1 MKNFYKS
8 VTDER
13 LIIDVVAPG
22 FGAESVVVKT
32 AQVNGG
38 DTFKVVVE
46 GKYKGHT
53 NKNGDPIPRVAFE
66 KYVEDFK
73 IVITENSEFF
83 DSIDNNF
90 ISFNVADYDLDK
102 LVWSVNN
109 GVIRISIPKTELAR
123 GQSVEAVE
131 NADADSTGITT
142 SDAVAD

>member
-53 NKNGDPIPRVAFE
+53 NKNGDPIPRVAFA

-73 IVITENSEFF
+73 YVFSDDADYGDEPLFRSKTFNSL
-83 DSIDNNF
+83 
-90 ISFNVADYDLDK
+90 DYDLDK

>member
-38 DTFKVVVE
+38 DAFKVVVE

-73 IVITENSEFF
+73 YVFSDDADYGDEPLFRSKTFNSL
-83 DSIDNNF
+83 
-90 ISFNVADYDLDK
+90 DYDLDK
-102 LVWSVNN
+102 LVWSVND

-131 NADADSTGITT
+131 NADADSTGTEE
-142 SDAVAD
+142 

>member
-73 IVITENSEFF
+73 IVITENSDFF
-83 DSIDNNF
+83 DNIDNNF
-90 ISFNVADYDLDK
+90 IGFNVADYDLDK

>member
-73 IVITENSEFF
+73 IVITENSDFF
-83 DSIDNNF
+83 DIIDNNF

>member
-1 MKNFYKS
+1 MVCINEE
-8 VTDER
+8 DER
-13 LIIDVVAPG
+13 FVFDVIAPG
-22 FGAESVVVKT
+22 FSKDSITVKT

-38 DTFKVVVE
+38 DTFKLVVE

-73 IVITENSEFF
+73 IVITENSDFF
-83 DSIDNNF
+83 DNIDNNF
-90 ISFNVADYDLDK
+90 IDFNVADYDLDK

>member
-38 DTFKVVVE
+38 DAFKVVVE

-73 IVITENSEFF
+73 YVFSDDADYGDEPLFRSKTFNSL
-83 DSIDNNF
+83 
-90 ISFNVADYDLDK
+90 DYDLDK
-102 LVWSVNN
+102 LVWSVND
-109 GVIRISIPKTELAR
+109 GVVRISIPKTELAR

>member
-1 MKNFYKS
+1 MVCINEE
-8 VTDER
+8 DER
-13 LIIDVVAPG
+13 FVFDVIAPG
-22 FGAESVVVKT
+22 FSKDSITVKT

-38 DTFKVVVE
+38 DTFKLVVE

-73 IVITENSEFF
+73 YVFSDDADYGDEPLFRSKTFNSL
-83 DSIDNNF
+83 
-90 ISFNVADYDLDK
+90 DYDLDK

>member
-73 IVITENSEFF
+73 IVITKNSDFF
-83 DSIDNNF
+83 DNIDNNF
-90 ISFNVADYDLDK
+90 IGFNVADYDLDK

>member
-1 MKNFYKS
+1 MVCINEEG
-8 VTDER
+8 ER
-13 LIIDVVAPG
+13 IVFEVIAPG
-22 FGAESVVVKT
+22 FRKDSITVKT

-73 IVITENSEFF
+73 IVITENSDFF
-83 DSIDNNF
+83 DNIDNNF
-90 ISFNVADYDLDK
+90 IDFNVADYDLDK

>member
-73 IVITENSEFF
+73 IVITENSDFF
-83 DSIDNNF
+83 DNIDNNF
-90 ISFNVADYDLDK
+90 IDFNVADYDLDK

>member
-1 MKNFYKS
+1 MVCINEE
-8 VTDER
+8 DER
-13 LIIDVVAPG
+13 FVFDVVAPG

-38 DTFKVVVE
+38 DTFKLVVE

-73 IVITENSEFF
+73 YVFSDDADYGDEPLFRSKTFNSL
-83 DSIDNNF
+83 
-90 ISFNVADYDLDK
+90 DYDLDK

-109 GVIRISIPKTELAR
+109 GVIRISIPKTSEAK
-123 GQSVEAVE
+123 GKVIEAVE
-131 NADADSTGITT
+131 NADADSTGTEE
-142 SDAVAD
+142 

>member
-38 DTFKVVVE
+38 DTFKLVVE

-73 IVITENSEFF
+73 IVITENSDFF
-83 DSIDNNF
+83 DNIDNNF
-90 ISFNVADYDLDK
+90 IGFNVADYDLDK